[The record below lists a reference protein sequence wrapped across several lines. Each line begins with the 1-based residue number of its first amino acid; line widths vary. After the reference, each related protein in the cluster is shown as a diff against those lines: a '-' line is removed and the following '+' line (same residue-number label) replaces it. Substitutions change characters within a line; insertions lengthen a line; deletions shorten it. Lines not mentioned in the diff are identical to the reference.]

1 MIGYR
6 GCFRYTQ
13 EPDLFT
19 LELRA
24 LAEVRKQYDNLH
36 LMIPFVRTVHE
47 LATCLRLVDASPL
60 GADAGLER
68 WIMAEV
74 PSVIYRLPEY
84 AALGISGVSIGSND
98 LTQLMLGVD
107 RDSALFGAGYDER
120 DPAVLE
126 AIKTIITECRRL
138 GLTCSIC
145 GQAPSVHPE
154 YAARLVEWGI
164 DSISVN
170 VDAIDRTRHNIAVA
184 EQHLLLERA
193 RSVVSHLSGC
203 LCPYLLSS
211 CQTWWSYI
219 LRPWYVLSAVPAIS

>member
-1 MIGYR
+1 MDFRSNEFKNLTGGAKHEPNEANPMIGYR
-6 GCFRYTQ
+6 GCFRYTR
-13 EPDLFT
+13 EPDLFA

-24 LAEVRKQYDNLH
+24 LAEVRKEYDNLH
-36 LMIPFVRTVHE
+36 LMIPFVRTAPE

-107 RDSALFGAGYDER
+107 RDRELFGAGSAER
-120 DPAVLE
+120 DPAVLD
-126 AIKTIITECRRL
+126 AIKAIITECRRL

-170 VDAIDRTRHNIAVA
+170 VDAIDRTRHNIAGA
-184 EQHLLLERA
+184 ERHLLLERA
-193 RSVVSHLSGC
+193 RSVV
-203 LCPYLLSS
+203 
-211 CQTWWSYI
+211 
-219 LRPWYVLSAVPAIS
+219 